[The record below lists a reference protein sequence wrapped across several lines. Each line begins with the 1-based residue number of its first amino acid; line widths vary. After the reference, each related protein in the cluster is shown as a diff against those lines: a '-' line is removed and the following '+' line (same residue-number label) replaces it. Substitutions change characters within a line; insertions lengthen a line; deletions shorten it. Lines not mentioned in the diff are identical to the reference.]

1 MRFIKA
7 TDKPTLHYE
16 FDDFTDEWKHAPVF
30 ILQHGF
36 GRSAW
41 FWRRWVPYLSRHYK
55 VVRPDLRGFGKSPLD
70 FDPMTG
76 YSVDLLVDDML
87 RVLDTVSPGSPVH
100 YAGESIGGI
109 VGMALAAKH
118 PERLRSLTVVSSPT
132 IIPQH
137 VQDTFAFGH
146 PTWQE
151 GMRKMGAEAWAAAA
165 NGSSRFPPGTDA
177 GLLAQYA
184 KEMGRSNIESL
195 VGLSLAAAKIDVSAC
210 LPQIRTPTLGIYPD
224 GGKIT
229 GSEED
234 KVRRGI
240 AGIRFVNMPTEYHS
254 VQFLFAPECAT
265 HALHFAAQIDG
276 VPCRD

>member
-1 MRFIKA
+1 MAFLK
-7 TDKPTLHYE
+7 TPGKPTLHYE
-16 FDDFTDEWKHAPVF
+16 QDDFTDEWKNAPVF

-41 FWRRWVPYLSRHYK
+41 FWRRWVPCLSRHYR
-55 VVRPDLRGFGKSPLD
+55 VVRPNLRGFGDSPLD

-76 YSVDLLVDDML
+76 YSVDAFVEDML
-87 RVLDTVSPGSPVH
+87 RVLDAVSPGSPVH

-109 VGMALAAKH
+109 IGMALAARH
-118 PERLRSLTVVSSPT
+118 PGRLRSLTLVSAPT

-151 GMRKMGAEAWAAAA
+151 AMRVMGPEAWAAAA
-165 NGSSRFPPGTDA
+165 NGSSRFPPGTEP

-184 KEMGRSNIESL
+184 REMGRSNIESL
-195 VGLSLAAAKIDVSAC
+195 VGLSLAAAKIDVSDC
-210 LPQIRTPTLGIYPD
+210 LPKIRTPTLGLYPA
-224 GGKIT
+224 GGRIT
-229 GSEED
+229 GSEEE
-234 KVRRGI
+234 KVRKGI
-240 AGIRFVNMPTEYHS
+240 AGIRFVTLPTQFHS
-254 VQFLFAPECAT
+254 VQFLMAAECAT
-265 HALHFAAQIDG
+265 HALYFAAQVDG